1 MFAADAHS
9 WLWYLS
15 NDQRLGDDAEKAFE
29 SVDNGEDIIFLPSI
43 AVAES
48 VYVTRSHGYNVEM
61 EDVVKDLKI
70 SRNYRLKSLDHRLIA
85 SLVKDERKL
94 SIHDKIIVLTAE
106 QIGAGIISR
115 DKEIKSLANEKII
128 WYFSI

>member
-1 MFAADAHS
+1 MFVADAHA

-15 NDQRLGDDAEKAFE
+15 NDDRLGEEAKRAFE
-29 SVDNGEDIIFLPSI
+29 HADNGEDIVFLPSI

-61 EDVVKDLKI
+61 EKVVKDLKV
-70 SRNYRLKSLDHRLIA
+70 SRNYRLKPLDHRLIA
-85 SLVKDERKL
+85 SLAKDEREL

-106 QIGAGIISR
+106 QLEADIISR
-115 DKEIKSLANEKII
+115 DKEIESLANEKVI
-128 WYFSI
+128 W

>member
-1 MFAADAHS
+1 MFVADAHS

-15 NDQRLGDDAEKAFE
+15 KDDRLGEEAEKAFE
-29 SVDNGEDIIFLPSI
+29 SADNGDEIVFLPSI

-48 VYVTRSHGYNVEM
+48 VYVTESHGYNVEM
-61 EDVVKDLKI
+61 EEVVKDLKM

-85 SLVKDERKL
+85 SLVKDEREL

-106 QIGAGIISR
+106 QLGADIISR
-115 DKEIKSLANEKII
+115 DKEIRSLADEEII
-128 WYFSI
+128 W

>member
-1 MFAADAHS
+1 MFVADAHS

-15 NDQRLGDDAEKAFE
+15 NDKRLGDDAEKAFE
-29 SVDNGEDIIFLPSI
+29 SADNGEDIIFLPSI

-94 SIHDKIIVLTAE
+94 SIHDKIITLTAE

-115 DKEIKSLANEKII
+115 DKEIESLANEKII
-128 WYFSI
+128 W